1 MDEGSEMSGLQLM
14 IPPFV
19 ACMVLVAMLSYLGL
33 HVIAREVIF
42 VDLSLAQMAAL
53 GGLSALLIHVEADS
67 TWAYAFALFA
77 TAVGALLFAL
87 TRSSPRQERR
97 VPQEA
102 FIGIVYVVASAAAVL
117 VANKVPGGGEAIEKT
132 LTGSILWVTFKP
144 TIIKLA
150 AAYAALGVFHY
161 FLRHRFLTISF
172 HPEEAE
178 RLGWKIRWWDFLF
191 YLSFGVVIT
200 LAVPVAGVLVVFS
213 FLVVPAGIGVL
224 LSRGMRGVAFHS
236 FGSCALRGPRRRR
249 GAPPQ
254 ERRAHPAP
262 GRAGPGPQRSRPFLP
277 ATQGS
282 TRSLLMAR
290 RATRV
295 GRSIEP
301 PPPRRR
307 ATPETGGHAN
317 SLRSGENDDCE
328 HRQTFGS
335 RRDAGSL
342 PRHRRWFHPFRRS
355 LPADRADPRG
365 RHQRHG
371 RRQRVGNA
379 LVGRRGAHS
388 ARRRHHRHRHHRCV
402 RPLRRPQPRGRR
414 VRRRGAIPGLPLGN
428 AGRHGRRRTTDRQLP
443 DGPSPDQLVRGRG
456 EGSCAPCRRHEDR
469 QPDLQARRL
478 PRCSHQ
484 HDVPDPAAVDRGR
497 RPRAHR

>member
-53 GGLSALLIHVEADS
+53 GGLSALLAALGGLSALLIHVEADS

-87 TRSSPRQERR
+87 TRTSSREGRR

-150 AAYAALGVFHY
+150 ASYAVLGVFHY
-161 FLRHRFLTISF
+161 VLRHRFLTISF

-200 LAVPVAGVLVVFS
+200 LE
-213 FLVVPAGIGVL
+213 IG
-224 LSRGMRGVAFHS
+224 
-236 FGSCALRGPRRRR
+236 
-249 GAPPQ
+249 
-254 ERRAHPAP
+254 
-262 GRAGPGPQRSRPFLP
+262 
-277 ATQGS
+277 
-282 TRSLLMAR
+282 
-290 RATRV
+290 
-295 GRSIEP
+295 
-301 PPPRRR
+301 
-307 ATPETGGHAN
+307 
-317 SLRSGENDDCE
+317 
-328 HRQTFGS
+328 
-335 RRDAGSL
+335 
-342 PRHRRWFHPFRRS
+342 
-355 LPADRADPRG
+355 
-365 RHQRHG
+365 
-371 RRQRVGNA
+371 
-379 LVGRRGAHS
+379 
-388 ARRRHHRHRHHRCV
+388 
-402 RPLRRPQPRGRR
+402 
-414 VRRRGAIPGLPLGN
+414 
-428 AGRHGRRRTTDRQLP
+428 
-443 DGPSPDQLVRGRG
+443 
-456 EGSCAPCRRHEDR
+456 
-469 QPDLQARRL
+469 
-478 PRCSHQ
+478 
-484 HDVPDPAAVDRGR
+484 
-497 RPRAHR
+497 